1 VVSRI
6 VEAVYKNGVLQ
17 PVEPLS
23 LDEHET
29 VRIGILEGEGAETPH
44 PYVTR
49 IPGVCG
55 GHPVVRGTRV
65 PVQTIVGYYK
75 LGMSTGEILAGLPH
89 LTAAQV
95 FDALS
100 YYHDHQAEIEADIAA
115 AEPEVLLARYGLRME
130 PDGHV
135 VRFQATLH
143 PRNASPLAGF
153 TQPRHRQ

>member
-1 VVSRI
+1 MVSRI
-6 VEAVYKNGVLQ
+6 VTAVYKDGVLQ

-23 LDEHET
+23 LGEDET
-29 VRIGILEGEGAETPH
+29 VRLGILEDDGTKTPP

-49 IPGVCG
+49 IPDVCG
-55 GHPVVRGTRV
+55 GRTIIHGTRI

-75 LGMSTGEILAGLPH
+75 LGMSVDEILAGLPH

-130 PDGHV
+130 PDGRV
-135 VRFQATLH
+135 VPAE
-143 PRNASPLAGF
+143 
-153 TQPRHRQ
+153 

>member
-1 VVSRI
+1 MVTRI
-6 VEAVYKNGVLQ
+6 VEAVYRNGVLK

-29 VRIGILEGEGAETPH
+29 VRLGILEDQEAEALHPH
-44 PYVTR
+44 ITR

-55 GHPVVRGTRV
+55 GRPIVRGTRI

-75 LGMSTGEILAGLPH
+75 LGVTVDEILAGLPH

-115 AEPEVLLARYGLRME
+115 AEPATLLARYGLQME
-130 PDGHV
+130 PDGRV
-135 VRFQATLH
+135 VPAE
-143 PRNASPLAGF
+143 
-153 TQPRHRQ
+153 